1 MNALANNKKQIT
13 NFLIN
18 QSDWVSSTELSLR
31 TAIAERKIKYAI
43 NRINLEYGDI
53 IQSSKKG
60 YFIETKN
67 IEQAKQIFEGE
78 KEAPGNYEERKK
90 AILIKLLMGKQELSI
105 DDLTQSLYIS
115 KNVLLNELSKIRKE
129 LKPYH
134 ITIQT
139 KNDVIT
145 LTGESADKKK
155 LILDYLNKELET
167 SFFCVDNIQAF
178 FEGIDLYVLK
188 DIILTALSEYGY
200 YIDNYSL
207 INYII
212 NLALLILFGKTRIN
226 VSEDPDLPK
235 TTHDSMPAPMRDIVD
250 NIYTR
255 TKEAYDGYQFNKKG
269 FYEISIEILTR
280 LVPNAIDS
288 MKIDDEDGFLGDDI
302 KVIMDKIFKS
312 VYKTYAIDLRSE
324 IFFTRFSYHIKNL
337 MTRVEQDIDVNMH
350 MSSSIKRTYPM
361 VFAIAVHIAK
371 LIRPGKSSFI
381 SEEEIALIALY
392 VGTIIEE
399 KKGLDEKLSCI
410 IITPDYYIVR
420 ESIIKNFR
428 DVLGKYIYIRD
439 IISDMNEITTLN
451 DYDLVLST
459 IPLDITFS
467 IPFLQINPIMN
478 DEDIKN
484 ILSYVDVVKKIKEK
498 KIIRNKISHFFHEDV
513 FFTDTTFKMSHEV
526 IEYVCDLMVSKHY
539 ADSNFK
545 EKIYQHEEI
554 GSSDYGVVAITHPL
568 DNDCNYSAISVLI
581 QKDPIKWGRND
592 VNIVF
597 IFTLR
602 DIDGDLFKD
611 VFGLILDLITD
622 KQHFEKLL
630 EINDFNQFVNMILEN
645 R

>member
-43 NRINLEYGDI
+43 NRINLEYGNI

-60 YFIETKN
+60 YLIKTKD
-67 IEQAKQIFEGE
+67 IDQAKQIFEGE

-90 AILIKLLMGKQELSI
+90 AILIKLLMGKQELNI
-105 DDLTQSLYIS
+105 DDLTHSLFIS
-115 KNVLLNELSKIRKE
+115 KNVLLNELSRIRKE

-139 KNDVIT
+139 RKDVIT

-155 LILDYLNKELET
+155 LILDYLNMELET

-178 FEGIDLYVLK
+178 FEGIDLYALK

-212 NLALLILFGKTRIN
+212 NLALLVLFGKSRIN
-226 VSEDPDLPK
+226 VIEDPELPK
-235 TTHDSMPAPMRDIVD
+235 TTHDSIPAPIREIVD
-250 NIYTR
+250 NIYER
-255 TKEAYDGYQFNKKG
+255 TKEAYDGYTFSKKG

-288 MKIDDEDGFLGDDI
+288 MKIDDADGILGDDI
-302 KVIMDKIFKS
+302 KVVMDQIFKS

-337 MTRVEQDIDVNMH
+337 IARMEQDIDVNMH

-361 VFAIAVHIAK
+361 VFAIAVHIAR
-371 LIRPGKSSFI
+371 LIRPEKNCSI

-410 IITPDYYIVR
+410 IITPDYYVVR

-467 IPFLQINPIMN
+467 IPFLQINPIMS

-498 KIIRNKISHFFHEDV
+498 KLIRNKISHFFHEDI
-513 FFTDTTFKMSHEV
+513 FFTDTSFTTSHEV

-545 EKIYQHEEI
+545 QKIYQHEEI

-597 IFTLR
+597 IFSLR

-622 KQHFEKLL
+622 KQHFDKLL
-630 EINDFNQFVNMILEN
+630 EIKDFNQFVNMILEN